1 MKRNRM
7 IAAIAVLILMITGC
21 SHMTATQQRA
31 LSGGAIGAG
40 GGAALSAI
48 TGGSILMGTA
58 IGAGVGT
65 VGGLIYDDC
74 KKKK

>member
-1 MKRNRM
+1 MKKLKM
-7 IAAIAVLILMITGC
+7 TAAMALLTATIAGC
-21 SHMTATQQRA
+21 SHMTTTQQRA

-58 IGAGVGT
+58 IGAGAGA
-65 VGGLIYDDC
+65 VGGLIYDDY